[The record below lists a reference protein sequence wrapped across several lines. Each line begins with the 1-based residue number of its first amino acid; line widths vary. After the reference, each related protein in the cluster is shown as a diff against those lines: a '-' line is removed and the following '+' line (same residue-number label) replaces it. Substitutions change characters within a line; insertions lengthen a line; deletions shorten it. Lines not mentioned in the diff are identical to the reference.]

1 MNFLGLPTDIGQ
13 RIFQEAFPTGNP
25 PPGTG
30 GPPQPP
36 PPLAQQWPMVLS
48 QINSQLRINAVGTPE
63 LWQSLAVDTGYRGQS
78 FNAALVGLWMSRAG
92 LLPRDVSLTTRDIK
106 RGVEMLAASMDYT
119 LQWRD
124 VALKLPMESYAALA
138 AHRGPF
144 PFLRTLQL
152 SMNSGAWEGTSVTT
166 IRDAPLL
173 RRLVL
178 MDFPA
183 VTTDVPWAQLTS
195 LQMCVHE
202 VEPGI
207 AILRHC
213 TGLTELDFALYDTSR
228 TLPVLPPVMLP
239 DLRSLVTSARSIIHY
254 LTTPSLDELM
264 IWGPG
269 FSKDMDELTASL
281 SALCARSPC
290 APTTLHFRLPQISPT
305 EFTAFLRENA
315 SVTTLKLTLHFT
327 SGLDTLVRV
336 LEAADVLPALTTL
349 SVVEMSRGEG
359 DEMPF
364 EPMLDVVRAR
374 REVVVDRARLERFNI
389 SLHHRQRNGV
399 RVPPASMLGA
409 LDALADGGLRV
420 RVANESGVLMDR

>member
-1 MNFLGLPTDIGQ
+1 MNFLGLPTNITQ
-13 RIFQEAFPTGNP
+13 RIFQEAFPTENP
-25 PPGTG
+25 PSGTG
-30 GPPQPP
+30 GPSAAPQPP
-36 PPLAQQWPMVLS
+36 PSPAQQWPMVLS
-48 QINSQLRINAVGTPE
+48 QMNSQLRANALGTPE
-63 LWQSLAVDTGYRGQS
+63 LWQSLTVDTGSRHEPPGQP

-92 LLPRDVSLTTRDIK
+92 LLPRDVSLTTRNIR
-106 RGVEMLAASMDYT
+106 RGAEILAASMEYT

-152 SMNSGAWEGTSVTT
+152 SMNSGAWEGTSTTT

-173 RRLVL
+173 RKLVL

-183 VTTDVPWAQLTS
+183 VTADVPWA
-195 LQMCVHE
+195 H
-202 VEPGI
+202 
-207 AILRHC
+207 
-213 TGLTELDFALYDTSR
+213 LTELDFALTNTSR
-228 TLPVLPPVMLP
+228 TLSVLPHVTLP
-239 DLRSLVTSARSIIHY
+239 CLRSLSTSGYSIIPY
-254 LTTPSLDELM
+254 LTTPSLDELR

-269 FSKDMDELTASL
+269 FSNDMDELTASL
-281 SALCARSPC
+281 PALYTRSPC
-290 APTTLHFRLPQISPT
+290 APTSVYFRLPQISST
-305 EFTAFLRENA
+305 QFTAFLRENA
-315 SVTTLKLTLHFT
+315 SATTLTLMLHFT

-359 DEMPF
+359 DEMSF
-364 EPMLDVVRAR
+364 EPILDVVRAR
-374 REVVVDRARLERFNI
+374 RLDRATLERFNI

-409 LDALADGGLRV
+409 LDALADAGLRV
-420 RVANESGVLMDR
+420 RVANESGVLMHR